1 MNSEI
6 KRLLPSNISSGA
18 YILNEARKFL
28 KNKND
33 LSIKSL
39 NDSIIKNN
47 IPIFEGKIYDPTVYK
62 TINKLK
68 KDEDYLIK
76 ELTKI
81 NSNEKLLKSRSY
93 INLFNNNPQNMINDQ
108 K

>member
-6 KRLLPSNISSGA
+6 KRLLPSNIVSSA

-39 NDSIIKNN
+39 KVRDVLSVL
-47 IPIFEGKIYDPTVYK
+47 KIGMTS
-62 TINKLK
+62 N
-68 KDEDYLIK
+68 EIK
-76 ELTKI
+76 ELFSKTVVSWFK
-81 NSNEKLLKSRSY
+81 NKMLKEDRTE
-93 INLFNNNPQNMINDQ
+93 LFKAIWSGDAETITDELCGFLDAQ
-108 K
+108 